1 MIRYTIQ
8 RILMMIP
15 VLLGVTLI
23 IFALQYLPPGDPAR
37 LMLGDEATEEDN
49 HLWNEKNG
57 LNDPFLVQY
66 GKYLWN
72 IVAHGSFGT
81 SWRTGQEITDQVVS
95 RCPTTFLLAILT
107 TAVSVV
113 IGVGLGIL
121 AAMHRDTR
129 IDSSARFIGMAGIP
143 IPAFWFA
150 MMLIVLRGGGPPG
163 QGQL

>member
-23 IFALQYLPPGDPAR
+23 IFALQYLTPGDPAR
-37 LMLGDEATEEDN
+37 LMLGDEATEEDI

-66 GKYLWN
+66 GKYFCN
-72 IVAHGSFGT
+72 IMANWYFCT
-81 SWRTGQEITDQVVS
+81 SWRTGQEISDQVVS
-95 RCPTTFLLAILT
+95 RWPTTFLLAILT

-121 AAMHRDTR
+121 AAMHRDAW
-129 IDSSARFIGMAGIP
+129 IDSSARFIGMAGIS
-143 IPAFWFA
+143 IPAFWLD
-150 MMLIVLRGGGPPG
+150 MMLNVVCR
-163 QGQL
+163 